1 MNDRNCALID
11 SDLENVSGGEVKLG
25 GYTYCNNPG
34 AREGL
39 YIGGCPMTMGRWI
52 WQSISAVLRAQ

>member
-25 GYTYCNNPG
+25 GYTYFNNPG
-34 AREGL
+34 AGEGL